1 MSVAGQVVEQTYETA
16 LEHEIAALSL
26 RERLVLTARQNRFAT
41 VGVAILVAI
50 LVLAFVVPIFYTVDP
65 LAPQPAGA
73 LRPPGAGHPLGTDS
87 VGRDM
92 LARLI
97 DAAQLDFMIAF
108 AVAGLALLVGA
119 SIGAVA
125 GFAGRLVDD
134 VVMRVVDVM
143 LSFPA
148 FILALAITVM
158 LGNRVGY
165 VIAALALAYMPYFV
179 RLTRGEVLKIR
190 DSEYADAARV
200 VGNPAWRVA
209 FRHVFPN
216 SVAPAVVLGPIVLGW
231 AILDAAALGFLG
243 IGIRPPTSEWGVMVA
258 DGAQNIDTGEW
269 WTWLFPGLAILIVV
283 LAFNWIGDGLRNL
296 FRAA

>member
-1 MSVAGQVVEQTYETA
+1 MSVASQLAEQAVETLPA
-16 LEHEIAALSL
+16 DVAALSL
-26 RERLVLTARQNRFAT
+26 RERVALTARQNRFAT
-41 VGVAILVAI
+41 AGVVILV
-50 LVLAFVVPIFYTVDP
+50 LVLLLAFVVPIFYTVDP
-65 LAPQPAGA
+65 LEPQAAGA
-73 LRPPGAGHPLGTDS
+73 LKPPSGAHLLGTDS
-87 VGRDM
+87 IGRDL

-108 AVAGLALLVGA
+108 AVAGLALVTG
-119 SIGAVA
+119 SIIGAIA

-148 FILALAITVM
+148 FILALAVTVM
-158 LGNRVGY
+158 LGNRIGY
-165 VIAALALAYMPYFV
+165 VIAALAFAYTPFFV

-231 AILDAAALGFLG
+231 SILDAAALGFLG

-258 DGAQNIDTGEW
+258 DGAQNIDSGEW

-296 FRAA
+296 FRSA

>member
-1 MSVAGQVVEQTYETA
+1 MSVAGQATEQTLET
-16 LEHEIAALSL
+16 LHPDAALTL
-26 RERLVLTARQNRFAT
+26 RERLSLTASRNRFAT
-41 VGVAILVAI
+41 AGAVILVVMALI
-50 LVLAFVVPIFYTVDP
+50 AFVGPLIYTADP
-65 LAPQPAGA
+65 LKPQPELSLQG
-73 LRPPGAGHPLGTDS
+73 PGAGHLLGTDEL
-87 VGRDM
+87 GRDM

-108 AVAGLALLVGA
+108 AVTGLALMAGSVVGA
-119 SIGAVA
+119 IA
-125 GFAGRLVDD
+125 GFAGGFVDD
-134 VVMRVVDVM
+134 VVMRIVDVM

-148 FILALAITVM
+148 FILALAVTVM
-158 LGNRVGY
+158 LGNRIGY
-165 VIAALALAYMPYFV
+165 VIAALAFAYTPYFV

-231 AILDAAALGFLG
+231 SILDAAALGFLG
-243 IGIRPPTSEWGVMVA
+243 IGIRPPTSEWGVMIA
-258 DGAQNIDTGEW
+258 EGAQNVDSGEW

-283 LAFNWIGDGLRNL
+283 LAFNWIGDGLRDL